1 MTKQEFL
8 TELRKNLNGLPQEE
22 IEDRMNFYEEMI
34 NDRMDEG
41 KTEEQA
47 VADIGTTDEAVRTI
61 ASQTKMSTLVKEKM
75 RTRRS
80 LTGWELLLIVLAFPM
95 WFPLLMTV
103 LSFVFV
109 AYLMTWVL
117 VIVTYSAEAGLLAGL
132 GGGLV
137 AFIVSLIDGA
147 PDLIVG
153 GGALLCLG
161 GVCIVA
167 LLCIVAT
174 KVTLKINKNIFL
186 GIKSKII
193 RGRN

>member
-1 MTKQEFL
+1 MTKEEFL
-8 TELRKNLNGLPQEE
+8 TELRRNLNGLPQEE

-61 ASQTKMSTLVKEKM
+61 ASQTKMSTLVKERMKA
-75 RTRRS
+75 RTS
-80 LTGWELLLIVLAFPM
+80 LKGWEVLLIVLGFPI
-95 WFPLLMTV
+95 WFTILIVV
-103 LSFVFV
+103 LSIAFTL
-109 AYLMTWVL
+109 YMMTWML
-117 VIVTYSAEAGLLAGL
+117 VIVTYAVEGGLLAGV

-137 AFIVSLIDGA
+137 AFICSLLDGT

-153 GGALLCLG
+153 GGAIACIGGACL
-161 GVCIVA
+161 VA
-167 LLCIVAT
+167 LLCILAT
-174 KVTLKINKNIFL
+174 KVTLKLNKNIFL

-193 RGRN
+193 KGRN

>member
-8 TELRKNLNGLPQEE
+8 TELRRNLNGLPQEE

-61 ASQTKMSTLVKEKM
+61 ASQTKMSTLVKERMKA
-75 RTRRS
+75 RTS
-80 LTGWELLLIVLAFPM
+80 LKGWEVLLIVLGFPI
-95 WFPLLMTV
+95 WFTILIVV
-103 LSFVFV
+103 LSIAFTL
-109 AYLMTWVL
+109 YMMTWML
-117 VIVTYSAEAGLLAGL
+117 VIVTYAVEGGLLAGV

-137 AFIVSLIDGA
+137 AFICSLLDGT

-153 GGALLCLG
+153 GGAIACIGGACL
-161 GVCIVA
+161 VA
-167 LLCIVAT
+167 LLCILAT
-174 KVTLKINKNIFL
+174 KVTLKLNKNIFL

-193 RGRN
+193 KGRN

>member
-8 TELRKNLNGLPQEE
+8 TELRKNLNGLPKDE
-22 IEDRMNFYEEMI
+22 IEDRINFYEEMI

-75 RTRRS
+75 KLKRS
-80 LTGWELLLIVLAFPM
+80 LTGWEILLIALAFPV

-103 LSFVFV
+103 ISLLFT
-109 AYLMTWVL
+109 AYIMTWVL
-117 VIVTYSAEAGLLAGL
+117 VIVSFSVEGGLIAGA
-132 GGGLV
+132 GGGIV
-137 AFIVSLIDGA
+137 AFVCSLMEGAPSLIA
-147 PDLIVG
+147 G
-153 GGALLCLG
+153 GGALLCIG
-161 GVCIVA
+161 GACLFVLACIG
-167 LLCIVAT
+167 AT
-174 KVTLKINKNIFL
+174 KVTLKISKSVFL

>member
-8 TELRKNLNGLPQEE
+8 TELRKNLNGLPKEE
-22 IEDRMNFYEEMI
+22 IEDRINFYEEMI

-41 KTEEQA
+41 KSEEQA

-75 RTRRS
+75 KLKRS
-80 LTGWELLLIVLAFPM
+80 LNGWEILLIALAFPV

-103 LSFVFV
+103 ISLLFT
-109 AYLMTWVL
+109 AYILTWVL
-117 VIVTYSAEAGLLAGL
+117 VIVSYSVEVGLIAGV

-137 AFIVSLIDGA
+137 AFICSVFDGA
-147 PDLIVG
+147 PNLIAG
-153 GGALLCLG
+153 GGALLCIG
-161 GVCIVA
+161 GACLFVLACIG
-167 LLCIVAT
+167 AT
-174 KVTLKINKNIFL
+174 KVTLKISKSIFL

>member
-8 TELRKNLNGLPQEE
+8 TELRKNLNGLPKDE
-22 IEDRMNFYEEMI
+22 IEDRINFYEEMI

-75 RTRRS
+75 KLKRS
-80 LTGWELLLIVLAFPM
+80 LTGWEILLIALAFPV

-103 LSFVFV
+103 LSLLFT
-109 AYLMTWVL
+109 AYIMTWVL
-117 VIVTYSAEAGLLAGL
+117 VIVSFSVEAGLIAGA
-132 GGGLV
+132 GGGIA
-137 AFIVSLIDGA
+137 AFVCSLIEGA
-147 PDLIVG
+147 PSLIAG
-153 GGALLCLG
+153 GGALLCIG
-161 GVCIVA
+161 GACLFVLACIG
-167 LLCIVAT
+167 AT
-174 KVTLKINKNIFL
+174 KVTLKISKSIFL